1 MSFHVCRLSE
11 ENGIFF
17 VEFVPQ
23 DVGTYIMDVFAGGQ
37 KLSDSP
43 VFYKVYDATLIRIT
57 EAGSGVVGQPC
68 QFKVDASQAV
78 NNINMLPFQN
88 ISTTNRYVYQSLHKI
103 TYFQSIGRGSIRNI
117 NQWWRG
123 SESRSGVGWR
133 PLFGSFY
140 TRTSQ
145 TTYYWYQV

>member
-1 MSFHVCRLSE
+1 MSE
-11 ENGIFF
+11 ENGVFF

-23 DVGTYIMDVFAGGQ
+23 DVGTYIMDVFAAGQ

-78 NNINMLPFQN
+78 SKLYIYNSGKIQIFPILFQN
-88 ISTTNRYVYQSLHKI
+88 ANCNNLYS
-103 TYFQSIGRGSIRNI
+103 
-117 NQWWRG
+117 
-123 SESRSGVGWR
+123 
-133 PLFGSFY
+133 
-140 TRTSQ
+140 
-145 TTYYWYQV
+145 

>member
-1 MSFHVCRLSE
+1 M
-11 ENGIFF
+11 
-17 VEFVPQ
+17 EFVPQ

-88 ISTTNRYVYQSLHKI
+88 ISITINITYVQQSLHKI

-117 NQWWRG
+117 NQ
-123 SESRSGVGWR
+123 
-133 PLFGSFY
+133 
-140 TRTSQ
+140 
-145 TTYYWYQV
+145 

>member
-1 MSFHVCRLSE
+1 LSE
-11 ENGIFF
+11 ENGVFF

-23 DVGTYIMDVFAGGQ
+23 DVGTYIMDVFSSGQ

-78 NNINMLPFQN
+78 
-88 ISTTNRYVYQSLHKI
+88 STYIIDKI
-103 TYFQSIGRGSIRNI
+103 
-117 NQWWRG
+117 
-123 SESRSGVGWR
+123 
-133 PLFGSFY
+133 
-140 TRTSQ
+140 
-145 TTYYWYQV
+145 

>member
-1 MSFHVCRLSE
+1 MLIYDLFSCFSLSE
-11 ENGIFF
+11 ENGVFF

-23 DVGTYIMDVFAGGQ
+23 DVGTYIMDVFASGQ

-78 NNINMLPFQN
+78 SICF
-88 ISTTNRYVYQSLHKI
+88 IDKI
-103 TYFQSIGRGSIRNI
+103 KIKCFSCS
-117 NQWWRG
+117 
-123 SESRSGVGWR
+123 
-133 PLFGSFY
+133 
-140 TRTSQ
+140 
-145 TTYYWYQV
+145 

>member
-1 MSFHVCRLSE
+1 MNKNVQDNEKIICIRFSLSE
-11 ENGIFF
+11 ENGVFF

-78 NNINMLPFQN
+78 
-88 ISTTNRYVYQSLHKI
+88 S
-103 TYFQSIGRGSIRNI
+103 
-117 NQWWRG
+117 
-123 SESRSGVGWR
+123 
-133 PLFGSFY
+133 Y
-140 TRTSQ
+140 T
-145 TTYYWYQV
+145 

>member
-88 ISTTNRYVYQSLHKI
+88 ISNFEGRYVYQSLHKI
-103 TYFQSIGRGSIRNI
+103 TYFQSIGRGSVRNI
-117 NQWWRG
+117 NQ
-123 SESRSGVGWR
+123 
-133 PLFGSFY
+133 
-140 TRTSQ
+140 
-145 TTYYWYQV
+145 

>member
-1 MSFHVCRLSE
+1 MVQLMSKG
-11 ENGIFF
+11 NGVFF

-23 DVGTYIMDVFAGGQ
+23 DVGTYIMDVFAAGQ

-78 NNINMLPFQN
+78 SKLNIVQKTPDNKRFL
-88 ISTTNRYVYQSLHKI
+88 I
-103 TYFQSIGRGSIRNI
+103 
-117 NQWWRG
+117 
-123 SESRSGVGWR
+123 
-133 PLFGSFY
+133 
-140 TRTSQ
+140 
-145 TTYYWYQV
+145 

>member
-1 MSFHVCRLSE
+1 M
-11 ENGIFF
+11 
-17 VEFVPQ
+17 EFVPQ

-78 NNINMLPFQN
+78 EKYKHVAIWKYINSKVCM
-88 ISTTNRYVYQSLHKI
+88 RKI
-103 TYFQSIGRGSIRNI
+103 F
-117 NQWWRG
+117 
-123 SESRSGVGWR
+123 
-133 PLFGSFY
+133 F
-140 TRTSQ
+140 
-145 TTYYWYQV
+145 

>member
-1 MSFHVCRLSE
+1 MNKNLQNNNKTICIRFSLSE
-11 ENGIFF
+11 ENGVFF

-78 NNINMLPFQN
+78 
-88 ISTTNRYVYQSLHKI
+88 SYA
-103 TYFQSIGRGSIRNI
+103 
-117 NQWWRG
+117 
-123 SESRSGVGWR
+123 
-133 PLFGSFY
+133 
-140 TRTSQ
+140 
-145 TTYYWYQV
+145 

>member
-1 MSFHVCRLSE
+1 M
-11 ENGIFF
+11 
-17 VEFVPQ
+17 EFVPQ

-88 ISTTNRYVYQSLHKI
+88 ISTTINIRYVYQSLHKI

-117 NQWWRG
+117 NQ
-123 SESRSGVGWR
+123 
-133 PLFGSFY
+133 
-140 TRTSQ
+140 
-145 TTYYWYQV
+145 

>member
-1 MSFHVCRLSE
+1 MSE
-11 ENGIFF
+11 ENGVFF

-23 DVGTYIMDVFAGGQ
+23 DVGTYIMDVFASGQ

-78 NNINMLPFQN
+78 SKCDQIQMKYF
-88 ISTTNRYVYQSLHKI
+88 SSSLL
-103 TYFQSIGRGSIRNI
+103 IRN
-117 NQWWRG
+117 
-123 SESRSGVGWR
+123 
-133 PLFGSFY
+133 
-140 TRTSQ
+140 
-145 TTYYWYQV
+145 

>member
-1 MSFHVCRLSE
+1 MSE
-11 ENGIFF
+11 ENGVFF

-23 DVGTYIMDVFAGGQ
+23 DVGTYIMDVFVGGQ

-78 NNINMLPFQN
+78 SNLNIRLKKWIIMNKNGKCKEILFN
-88 ISTTNRYVYQSLHKI
+88 TSAEKCKSIS
-103 TYFQSIGRGSIRNI
+103 
-117 NQWWRG
+117 
-123 SESRSGVGWR
+123 
-133 PLFGSFY
+133 
-140 TRTSQ
+140 
-145 TTYYWYQV
+145 

>member
-88 ISTTNRYVYQSLHKI
+88 ISARIIDTYVKH
-103 TYFQSIGRGSIRNI
+103 FIR
-117 NQWWRG
+117 
-123 SESRSGVGWR
+123 
-133 PLFGSFY
+133 
-140 TRTSQ
+140 
-145 TTYYWYQV
+145 

>member
-1 MSFHVCRLSE
+1 MLTSKYSLHVKSFFSLSE
-11 ENGIFF
+11 ENGTFF

-23 DVGTYIMDVFAGGQ
+23 DVGTYIMDVFASGQ

-78 NNINMLPFQN
+78 
-88 ISTTNRYVYQSLHKI
+88 S
-103 TYFQSIGRGSIRNI
+103 
-117 NQWWRG
+117 
-123 SESRSGVGWR
+123 
-133 PLFGSFY
+133 
-140 TRTSQ
+140 
-145 TTYYWYQV
+145 